1 MKIFVH
7 GDVYKWMIV
16 SKNLIKLEQ
25 LNEKYI
31 LKYCFLQ
38 YYFLRKI
45 LSF

>member
-1 MKIFVH
+1 MEMSISQWLSPKH
-7 GDVYKWMIV
+7 
-16 SKNLIKLEQ
+16 LIKLEQ

-31 LKYCFLQ
+31 LKYSFLQ